1 MIFKLVIAL
10 FMLCIFSQNV
20 FASSGQ
26 PTIQEM
32 RALHEQQLVKQQKQQ
47 QAGIFIKQRDEL
59 LSNYK
64 QLIIAK
70 KDSYNQM
77 MIAQRDYKT
86 ARSKFNNVKK
96 QQANLGSQIVELN
109 KNKSQLDKKV
119 FQAQFQALNQSQ
131 NNLIG
136 QMNNFANIQQVAYD
150 NMQVAD
156 AQYRNL
162 SAKEQVLKQQIESVQ
177 RQLQF
182 VLSQP

>member
-1 MIFKLVIAL
+1 
-10 FMLCIFSQNV
+10 
-20 FASSGQ
+20 
-26 PTIQEM
+26 M
-32 RALHEQQLVKQQKQQ
+32 RALREQELVKEQKKQ

-64 QLIIAK
+64 QLIGAK

-86 ARSKFNNVKK
+86 ARSKFDYAKK

-109 KNKSQLDKKV
+109 KNKVQIDKKV

-136 QMNNFANIQQVAYD
+136 QMNNFANIQQVAYE

-156 AQYRNL
+156 SQYRNL

-177 RQLQF
+177 EDWN
-182 VLSQP
+182 LSCPYHKPACLLELKKLLSMLLKKVYYWLRKLKIW

>member
-1 MIFKLVIAL
+1 MIFRFVIVL
-10 FMLCIFSQNV
+10 FMLSILSPNV
-20 FASSGQ
+20 FASLSQ

-32 RALHEQQLVKQQKQQ
+32 RALREQELVKEQKKQ

-64 QLIIAK
+64 QLIGAK

-86 ARSKFNNVKK
+86 ARSKFDNAKK

-109 KNKSQLDKKV
+109 KNKAQIDKKV

-136 QMNNFANIQQVAYD
+136 QMNNFANIQQVAYE

-156 AQYRNL
+156 SQYRNL